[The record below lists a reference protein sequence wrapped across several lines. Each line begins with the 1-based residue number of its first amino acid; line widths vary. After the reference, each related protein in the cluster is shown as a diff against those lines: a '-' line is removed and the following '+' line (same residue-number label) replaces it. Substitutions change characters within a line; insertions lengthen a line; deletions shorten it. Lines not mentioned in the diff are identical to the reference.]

1 MKKRFSVYML
11 CSIMFLLS
19 GCGEQNASLGEETE
33 PIESEE
39 STVTKEESS
48 AEGETNNGAVEQPT
62 PSGTEP
68 AATEKPA
75 FYSLT
80 TRDFGDYNVV
90 FEINGYLYRFYLD
103 MKTDDME
110 LVVEPE
116 IEVER
121 YGLKIKVDPV
131 FVTDGKEKE
140 QLGVIHGY
148 QFDVRSDAWVE
159 PEHLGENKLCGKVI
173 SVDENG
179 ITVCL
184 AEEID
189 RDTYMEFVNISEEE
203 TYYEFSEDVE
213 YVMLD
218 INFRSTAVT
227 YERFLEHLS
236 RNQDTIYYLFE
247 KDGEIVQ
254 IREPYIP

>member
-11 CSIMFLLS
+11 CSIMLLLS
-19 GCGEQNASLGEETE
+19 GCGEQNASLGEEIG
-33 PIESEE
+33 PIEGEE
-39 STVTKEESS
+39 STVTEEAS
-48 AEGETNNGAVEQPT
+48 AEGETNNGSMEQPT
-62 PSGTEP
+62 PSCTEP
-68 AATEKPA
+68 AVTEAPA

-80 TRDFGDYNVV
+80 TGEFGGYNVV
-90 FEINGYLYRFYLD
+90 FEINGYLYRFDLD
-103 MKTDDME
+103 MKTEDMK
-110 LVVEPE
+110 LLVEPE
-116 IEVER
+116 VEVER
-121 YGLKIKVDPV
+121 YGSRMKVDPV

-148 QFDVRSDAWVE
+148 QFDVWSDTWVE
-159 PEHLGENKLCGKVI
+159 PEQLGENKLCGKVI
-173 SVDENG
+173 WVDEQG

-203 TYYEFSEDVE
+203 TYYEFSEAVE

-247 KDGEIVQ
+247 EDGEIVQ
-254 IREPYIP
+254 VWEPYIP